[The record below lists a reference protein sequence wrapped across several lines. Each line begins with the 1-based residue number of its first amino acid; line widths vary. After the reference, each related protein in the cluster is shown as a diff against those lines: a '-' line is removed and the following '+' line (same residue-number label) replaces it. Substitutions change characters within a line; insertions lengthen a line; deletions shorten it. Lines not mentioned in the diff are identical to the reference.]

1 MTRRNAKYALV
12 CWLLVAFESLCMN
25 GYAKPQRQD
34 ASTPL
39 EPVSAEAGDKNS
51 EIDLPTKQ
59 TDDAYE
65 SVNENT
71 NALGVSFLK
80 NLLSD
85 QKAIWTS
92 PSHLRWADG
101 TWLFPLAAATAGFF
115 ATDRAVPPA
124 LSTNQNKLNRYTS
137 FSNYGVYS
145 LVGAGGGLYVL
156 GKLSH
161 NDHPRETGA
170 PAWEAA
176 IDAFAV

>member
-1 MTRRNAKYALV
+1 MTRRNAKRALV
-12 CWLLVAFESLCMN
+12 CWLLVAGETLCVN

-92 PSHLRWADG
+92 PTPPSVGRRDLVVSACRGDG
-101 TWLFPLAAATAGFF
+101 GFF
-115 ATDRAVPPA
+115 CHRPSRSPGP
-124 LSTNQNKLNRYTS
+124 LHGS
-137 FSNYGVYS
+137 
-145 LVGAGGGLYVL
+145 
-156 GKLSH
+156 
-161 NDHPRETGA
+161 E
-170 PAWEAA
+170 
-176 IDAFAV
+176 